1 MRTTNQLF
9 AGVLC
14 AAALLSAQAQ
24 TAPAPAGAGQGFALE
39 GAVIDSRSGNSL
51 GVINERG
58 DIATLFRAQ
67 KAMTFGILRAA
78 GVSLE
83 QLSPE
88 VRARIER
95 FATTNVEAFRAFSQG
110 LDLKDQGR
118 FTEARESFRR
128 AAELDPG
135 FGLAAEQQQSM
146 PDVNVSSALQLRAV
160 MAAAAGAAVDR
171 GKTAYVVDLN
181 RALAAL
187 QAGQTV
193 VIVPS
198 STDANDR
205 NRDEFVANR
214 PGSADAPV
222 GNQVVALSYTINSDT
237 PSPVSL
243 SGSNEWRGAEVRAS
257 SGQLERL
264 STATDGV
271 LVNRGGATLTGTGQ
285 TTLSDGSIAYWGAWL
300 SAPASSASVRVSGTN
315 NVAPSLGRVDYVMGE
330 APRAMPTTATGTF
343 TPAGGS
349 LTAVTGNIGVNFADR
364 SVTLNSLG
372 FQIGSQTF
380 SNLNGNTR
388 YDPLLRS
395 GGFSGNYTSGSCA
408 GCSDFNAAS
417 SVFSGN
423 FVGRNANGVVFSTIL
438 LTGGGGTS
446 SGVHLFT
453 RP

>member
-1 MRTTNQLF
+1 MRKTTQLF
-9 AGVLC
+9 AGALC
-14 AAALLSAQAQ
+14 AAASLWAQAQ
-24 TAPAPAGAGQGFALE
+24 TAPANAGQGFALE

-95 FATTNVEAFRAFSQG
+95 FATTNVDAFRAFSQG

-146 PDVNVSSALQLRAV
+146 PDITVSSALQMRAV

-193 VIVPS
+193 VTVPS
-198 STDANDR
+198 SAATAEKTPDDL
-205 NRDEFVANR
+205 VVVR
-214 PGSADAPV
+214 PGSADIPL

-237 PSPVSL
+237 PSPLSL
-243 SGSNEWRGAEVRAS
+243 SGSNEWRGAEVRAT

-264 STATDGV
+264 STAAEGL
-271 LVNRGGATLTGTGQ
+271 LVDRGGATVTGTGQ
-285 TTLSDGSIAYWGAWL
+285 ATLSDGSVAYWGAWL
-300 SAPASSASVRVSGTN
+300 SAPTTSATVKVSGSN
-315 NVAPSLGRVDYVMGE
+315 RNAPSLGRVDYVLGE
-330 APRAMPTTATGTF
+330 APRAMPSSATGTF
-343 TPAGGS
+343 TPVGGS
-349 LTAVTGNIGVNFADR
+349 LVGVTGNIGVNFADR

-380 SNLNGNTR
+380 SNLNGATR

-395 GGFSGNYTSGSCA
+395 GGFSGNYSSGSCA
-408 GCSDFNAAS
+408 GCSDFNATS

-423 FVGRNANGVVFSTIL
+423 FIGRNANGVVFSTIL
-438 LTGGGGTS
+438 LTGGGGTA